1 MFSYKEQAGKGS
13 CQYSFFFPFFFF
25 FKVNTGVNQF
35 HLFMSGNFFII
46 FLVSMGG
53 LGFHISGL
61 GHFFYSSLV
70 ISFIGDMVFIWL
82 YERGLFFTI
91 G

>member
-1 MFSYKEQAGKGS
+1 MFSYKERAVKGVANIPFSFLFLFLVQSKYGGKS
-13 CQYSFFFPFFFF
+13 VSPFH
-25 FKVNTGVNQF
+25 VWE
-35 HLFMSGNFFII
+35 FFII

-70 ISFIGDMVFIWL
+70 ISFFIGDMVFIWL
-82 YERGLFFTI
+82 YERGLFS
-91 G
+91 